1 MSIWLKY
8 LQICWPC
15 QWIANIKVST
25 KYLWIFLIFFY
36 LISGTLVSIVQGLG
50 SITESLAPFLHDVI
64 YMSTHLNNSCSV
76 YLLEDGLELWL
87 VALQNSKH
95 LLPQWMQLASNIP
108 PILELSSENLRTMIY
123 IVQAYIVLAPNEF
136 VATCGASV
144 MKPLDD
150 QYGKKR

>member
-1 MSIWLKY
+1 MKT
-8 LQICWPC
+8 CDE
-15 QWIANIKVST
+15 
-25 KYLWIFLIFFY
+25 F
-36 LISGTLVSIVQGLG
+36 
-50 SITESLAPFLHDVI
+50 VI
-64 YMSTHLNNSCSV
+64 
-76 YLLEDGLELWL
+76 GL

-150 QYGKKR
+150 QYGKYVNEKKIIYFQEVQILGSL

>member
-1 MSIWLKY
+1 MKT
-8 LQICWPC
+8 CDE
-15 QWIANIKVST
+15 
-25 KYLWIFLIFFY
+25 F
-36 LISGTLVSIVQGLG
+36 
-50 SITESLAPFLHDVI
+50 VI
-64 YMSTHLNNSCSV
+64 
-76 YLLEDGLELWL
+76 GL

-95 LLPQWMQLASNIP
+95 LLPQWMQLTSNIP

-150 QYGKKR
+150 QYGNLKKRNIFQTFWKSDIICTIFLFIDL

>member
-1 MSIWLKY
+1 
-8 LQICWPC
+8 
-15 QWIANIKVST
+15 
-25 KYLWIFLIFFY
+25 
-36 LISGTLVSIVQGLG
+36 
-50 SITESLAPFLHDVI
+50 
-64 YMSTHLNNSCSV
+64 MSTHLNNSCSV

-144 MKPLDD
+144 MKPLDN
-150 QYGKKR
+150 QYGNLKKGIFSKPYGNLIVIPYFCFLSYRLEILATCFLLILVNYAKFLARLDKLDI

>member
-1 MSIWLKY
+1 MTVI
-8 LQICWPC
+8 
-15 QWIANIKVST
+15 
-25 KYLWIFLIFFY
+25 
-36 LISGTLVSIVQGLG
+36 LV
-50 SITESLAPFLHDVI
+50 F
-64 YMSTHLNNSCSV
+64 LNNLFYFLNEKPFRTNQSKRQISWKKSGFVDSGFVKTCDEFV
-76 YLLEDGLELWL
+76 IGL

-144 MKPLDD
+144 MKPLDE
-150 QYGKKR
+150 QYGK